1 MQPGHIVGVPSLQPW
16 KTNENLCQLESGLN
30 SYSYGPLTY
39 AFKDLKGSLFVIL
52 YIYTLSFK
60 KVDES
65 GIVEIAR
72 GI

>member
-1 MQPGHIVGVPSLQPW
+1 MKDQRKPLSAGKRAV
-16 KTNENLCQLESGLN
+16 